1 MSVRDCLL
9 AILTLGPQYGLQL
22 HAELTSR
29 TPHRAATNVGQ
40 IYSTL
45 DRLVRDKKVEAGGQT
60 ADGLPLY
67 QLTSDGKNEIDAWL
81 EPESIS
87 RDSTWSDLLDIV
99 FMIRSL
105 PNVNPEPA
113 CNALNFAFAELPEP
127 TPGSDAQSRTT
138 WLLTRADEDFAT
150 SMRAIVNRT
159 RSEMQSDKPHGWGL
173 STVRPK
179 RGRRPLNPAS

>member
-9 AILTLGPQYGLQL
+9 AIMTLGPQYGLQL

-60 ADGLPLY
+60 PDGLPLY
-67 QLTSDGKNEIDAWL
+67 QLTSDGSREIGAWL

-87 RDSTWSDLLDIV
+87 RESTWSDLLDIV

-105 PNVNPEPA
+105 PNVDPLPA
-113 CNALNFAFAELPEP
+113 CDALDFAFAELPEP
-127 TPGSDAQSRTT
+127 TQGSDARARTA
-138 WLLTRADEDFAT
+138 WLLTRAEEDFAT
-150 SMRAIVNRT
+150 SMRAIVDRT
-159 RSEMQSDKPHGWGL
+159 RVELERDKPHGWGL
-173 STVRPK
+173 STQRPK
-179 RGRRPLNPAS
+179 RGRRPLNPTS